1 MRVSDSFKITRR
13 DLMVVGAVTIAA
25 GAAPAM
31 ALEQLEGSTTAW
43 PEDFL
48 PKVAFTVNGEPRSLS
63 VATRDHPRLGAR
75 SSRVPAQIN

>member
-31 ALEQLEGSTTAW
+31 ALEQPEGSTTAW

-48 PKVAFTVNGEPRSLS
+48 PKVAFTVNGEPRSHGVVPLAVEV
-63 VATRDHPRLGAR
+63 VAGKVDGIHFG
-75 SSRVPAQIN
+75 V